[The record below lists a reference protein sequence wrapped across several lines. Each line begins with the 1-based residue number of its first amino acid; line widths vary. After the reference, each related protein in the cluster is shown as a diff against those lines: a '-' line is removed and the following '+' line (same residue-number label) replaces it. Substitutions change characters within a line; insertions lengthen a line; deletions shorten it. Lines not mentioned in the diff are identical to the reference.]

1 MEMKSKKIH
10 FPGTSSLSSTTLTGI
25 FIAYAAPI
33 IKTAT
38 FQETKNYIQHGDTSC
53 FSHCISVAYYS
64 LKIADWLSISYDT
77 KSLISGALLHDYFL
91 YDWHQKDNSHRL
103 HGFTHPKKSLYN
115 AMRDFDLNTIE
126 QNIIERHMFP
136 LTPIPPRYRES
147 VIVCLA
153 DKFCSLAET
162 LHIDMLPLSDHVDV
176 WHSDE
181 NNDNE

>member
-1 MEMKSKKIH
+1 MQKKPKRITV
-10 FPGTSSLSSTTLTGI
+10 PGASPLSSTTLKCI
-25 FIAYAAPI
+25 LEAYATPI
-33 IKTAT
+33 IQTST
-38 FQETKNYIQHGDTSC
+38 YRETKNYIQHGDTSC
-53 FSHCISVAYYS
+53 FFHCVSVAYYS

-77 KSLISGALLHDYFL
+77 KSLINGALLHDYFL

-103 HGFTHPKKSLYN
+103 HGFTHPKKSLIN
-115 AMRDFDLNTIE
+115 AFRDFDLNPIE

-162 LHIDMLPLSDHVDV
+162 LHIDVLPLSLSLDE
-176 WHSDE
+176 WCSDD
-181 NNDNE
+181 NNYNE